1 MNPFQRFSILT
12 FPQHFDGNNLHFNV
26 VLLPR
31 DQNPLN
37 PAIVNSPPVTD
48 STVAFADANLV
59 FTAKVIS
66 GFGTSPLPQPSATHP
81 EFAIPISAAPN
92 KRDILE
98 AMAKHLTIA
107 DVNMVNSNANLT
119 NIPADRQP
127 EKPRK
132 LANSVKKYLPK
143 TYRKAF
149 NFTGPRHKNA
159 VLDDSYHCAI
169 KAGKFDPN
177 FKPSSN
183 VVSWGKVFA
192 YILRQPQLAR
202 EAGMIFSGSVP
213 VNANTFPDGGYL
225 YIDLANNSDYKTQ
238 QNDDANFIKQY
249 AARIPE
255 LEVGTARQVFAPVQ
269 FPVQMVHQGNY
280 DKLFK
285 EAAEYDDGFAKI
297 IHSFQP
303 RHREFV
309 QEESDGNYPLK
320 DSGIQLGWDDETI
333 LEWYIRQLAE
343 DTSVGVGQR
352 IDAPMGVYGYNIDV
366 REVANPENNWDSLTN
381 VSSKQPMILT
391 RAPGD
396 LNNPINLGPFTGEL
410 PFQVYPIQP
419 DARKDVNYWLPMY
432 YGGWSG
438 KSMVLPDEEASAIYQ
453 NMHPDLEADPHRD
466 VVDDNNNPVKDKD
479 GNTVTTGTNV
489 KKGGTQNQLN
499 LMYNSGAIAA
509 DLRYGGHY
517 EFRVRLQDISGGSP
531 SIGAEPI
538 VRTPSDSS
546 RCRFKRYIMPNAV
559 RIRELNPSGND
570 DNPYINSD
578 ASLQID
584 ELNISR
590 PKLGYPSVVYTKKYT
605 DPVARL
611 LAQSNLGVTVN
622 QNDLSEN
629 ADHRTGLGIAD
640 PDVDRV
646 EIIVEIASLK
656 MDKTASVSGSEDFVH
671 LYTTTRDFPAINT
684 DDDYELELNIPII
697 YRDVAV
703 LHTGATID
711 VEADLQLNDD
721 IDNLEEIVLPTGRT
735 IRLTM
740 RALCEEKADNDE
752 YYGELHPGNRKM
764 DIRYGEPVEMTC
776 YKPSD
781 VEENLLIQTAG
792 VPALQGIFM
801 RPDLELSFDGKIK
814 SYLFGKGGDEQPEN
828 VQQLASQLKTEVNG
842 LTLSGA
848 KGERIVFGCSS
859 RIRHTM
865 APDRSSVTFAS
876 KGDLAGHWLCCISLE
891 LDRDWMWDELQ
902 TTSFLIKRTRKYTH
916 DNQAES
922 VDTLVGDIEML
933 RTAPFD
939 ALKNANRDKTRI
951 IFIDAVEPA
960 KDKPANAAQPPFP
973 DTIELDYKVEAQFK
987 GNHQFVENLDM
998 MLPITTPPAQQPK
1011 VVSAGLAL
1019 SPYLRSEDYSSSEVR
1034 NRYLWIEFEE
1044 PVADPQDTV
1053 FCRMLAV
1060 APDQLLSDNAP
1071 QLLKAEKEPALP
1083 IDPEYLRVIV
1093 DSSSNDLAGLS
1104 AMQPMQKST
1113 SSDRHYILPVP
1124 PGLHPN
1130 ADEMFGFFTYEFRM
1144 GHYKLPDEND
1154 YVWTTAQ
1161 GRFGRRLR
1169 VTGIQHP
1176 APVLNC
1182 LTNRDEDKLWVTA
1195 PYAVAVHKGKNVTAT
1210 PPRTELWA
1218 LLYAQ
1223 VKQADN
1229 LDYRNILLDDKALDW
1244 RIRIEPKRPEKPTL
1258 SIANPTL
1265 QYSASQQAVLEEVR
1279 TLSLA
1284 KDIGYANYSNFF
1296 KVIDFT
1302 KQNKNTT
1309 KYGST
1314 LWTNKEVRLLLD
1326 MMSLPEDSPLSI
1338 IVVEVLPQITNVA
1351 EHISDLGKPHVAQA
1365 ASNLVDRNE
1374 QGEFLAYAK
1383 KMGGKQTRNQGP
1395 SPVDEALGSKR
1406 IYRTSKLTPVPDICC
1421 TDCE

>member
-1 MNPFQRFSILT
+1 MNSFQRFSILT
-12 FPQHFDGNNLHFNV
+12 FPQHFDGTDLHFNV

-48 STVAFADANLV
+48 STVAFADANFA
-59 FTAKVIS
+59 FTAKVIT
-66 GFGTSPLPQPSATHP
+66 GFGTSPLPQPLAVHPQFALSVTAT
-81 EFAIPISAAPN
+81 PN
-92 KRDILE
+92 KRGILE
-98 AMAKHLTIA
+98 AMAKHMVIA

-132 LANSVKKYLPK
+132 FANSVKKYLPK
-143 TYRKAF
+143 TYRNAF
-149 NFTGPRHKNA
+149 NFNGPRNRNA

-177 FKPSSN
+177 FTPSTN

-192 YILRQPQLAR
+192 YLLRQPALAR
-202 EAGMIFSGSVP
+202 QAGMIFSGSVP

-225 YIDLANNSDYKTQ
+225 YIDLANTSDYKAQ

-249 AARIPE
+249 AARIPV
-255 LEVGTARQVFAPVQ
+255 LEPGVARQVFAPIQ

-285 EAAEYDDGFAKI
+285 EAAEYDDGFCKI

-303 RHREFV
+303 RHREFI
-309 QEESDGNYPLK
+309 QEDSDGNYPLK
-320 DSGIQLGWDDETI
+320 DSGVQLGWEDETI

-343 DTSVGVGQR
+343 DTSVGIGQR
-352 IDAPMGVYGYNIDV
+352 IDAPMGVFGYNIDV
-366 REVANPENNWDSLTN
+366 REVANTENAWNSLTQ

-419 DARKDVNYWLPMY
+419 DARKDANFWLPMY
-432 YGGWSG
+432 YGGWNG
-438 KSMVLPDEEASAIYQ
+438 KSMVLPDQEAANIYQ
-453 NMHPDLEADPHRD
+453 NQHPDLEEDPQR
-466 VVDDNNNPVKDKD
+466 PALDKD
-479 GNTVTTGTNV
+479 GNSVTTGTNL
-489 KKGGTQNQLN
+489 KKGGAQNQLN
-499 LMYNSGAIAA
+499 QMYNAGPIAA

-517 EFRVRLQDISGGSP
+517 EFRVRMQDISGGSP
-531 SIGAEPI
+531 GLGDEP
-538 VRTPSDSS
+538 VERTPSDST
-546 RCRFKRYIMPNAV
+546 RCRFKRYLTPNGL
-559 RIRELNPSGND
+559 RIQELNPTAADANPNVNND
-570 DNPYINSD
+570 TPQE
-578 ASLQID
+578 LT
-584 ELNISR
+584 ELNIAR
-590 PKLGYPSVVYTKKYT
+590 PKLGYPSVVYTKKYA
-605 DPVARL
+605 DPIARL
-611 LAQSNLGVTVN
+611 TAQSNLGITVN

-629 ADHRTGLGIAD
+629 AEHRTGLGIAD

-646 EIIVEIASLK
+646 EVIVEIASLK
-656 MDKTASVSGSEDFVH
+656 MDKMASVSGKEDFVH
-671 LYTTTRDFPAINT
+671 LYTTMRNFPAVNT
-684 DDDYELELNIPII
+684 DDDYELQLNIPII
-697 YRDVAV
+697 YRDVTV
-703 LHTGATID
+703 LHTGATVD

-721 IDNLEEIVLPTGRT
+721 IDNLEEIFLPTGRT
-735 IRLTM
+735 VRLTM
-740 RALCEEKADNDE
+740 RAVCEEKDDNDE

-776 YKPSD
+776 YKPST
-781 VEENLLIQTAG
+781 VESDLLIQTPG

-814 SYLFGKGGDEQPEN
+814 SYLFGKNGDEQPEN
-828 VQQLASQLKTEVNG
+828 EQQLASLLKTDVSG

-859 RIRHTM
+859 RIRHTL
-865 APDRSSVTFAS
+865 APDRSSITFAS
-876 KGDLAGHWLCCISLE
+876 KGDLAGHWLACISLE
-891 LDRDWMWDELQ
+891 LDRDWMWDELE
-902 TTSFLIKRTRKYTH
+902 TTSFLVKRTRKYTH

-951 IFIDAVEPA
+951 IFIDAVEPT
-960 KDKPANAAQPPFP
+960 KDKPANASQPAFP
-973 DTIELDYKVEAQFK
+973 DTIELDYKIEAQFK
-987 GNHQFVENLDM
+987 GNHQYTENLDI
-998 MLPITTPPAQQPK
+998 MLPITTAPAQVPK

-1019 SPYLRSEDYSSSEVR
+1019 SPYARAEDYSSSEVR

-1060 APDQLLSDNAP
+1060 APDQLLSNNLP
-1071 QLLKAEKEPALP
+1071 QLLKAEKEPTLP

-1113 SSDRHYILPVP
+1113 TSDRHYILPIP

-1144 GHYKLPDEND
+1144 GHYKLPNEDD
-1154 YVWTTAQ
+1154 YVWTTSQ

-1182 LTNRDEDKLWVTA
+1182 VTNRDEDKLWVTA

-1229 LDYRNILLDDKALDW
+1229 LDHRNILLDDKALDW
-1244 RIRIEPKRPEKPTL
+1244 RVRIEPKRPTKPLTATL
-1258 SIANPTL
+1258 SSATATL
-1265 QYSASQQAVLEEVR
+1265 QNNAAEEAILTEVGK
-1279 TLSLA
+1279 LSLA
-1284 KDIGYANYSNFF
+1284 KDLSYANYHKFF
-1296 KVIDFT
+1296 KVINFT

-1314 LWTNKEVRLLLD
+1314 LWTNKEVHFLLEL
-1326 MMSLPEDSPLSI
+1326 MGLPEDSELSI

-1351 EHISDLGKPHVAQA
+1351 EHISDLDKPHVAQA

-1374 QGEFLAYAK
+1374 QQGFLAYAK
-1383 KMGGKQTRNQGP
+1383 KTGGKSQENRGP